1 MDLKI
6 ISSNLLLPFLQEIP
20 THVEVAFDNLK
31 DAAISSESF
40 SFYTSVS
47 SVYSSKI
54 EGEDIELD
62 SYVNHKKYGF
72 EFLPD
77 YTKKTDD
84 LYNAY
89 CYAKENTLTQKNIL
103 HIHQLITNNIL
114 PVSKQGS
121 LRTQNMYVTN
131 AEGNIEYVAAAPDDV
146 EPAMANFYTD
156 VTFLIKQNL
165 TFNEVFFYAAMV
177 HLVFV
182 KIHPFNDG
190 NGRTARL
197 LEKWF
202 IAQKLG
208 ENAWFIESEKYYYTH
223 LKDYYNNIRLLGI
236 EYENLDY
243 IKAMPFLLMLPKSV
257 IKNN

>member
-6 ISSNLLLPFLQEIP
+6 ISTDLLIPFLQEIS
-20 THVEVAFDNLK
+20 TELEYAFHNLK
-31 DAAISSESF
+31 DAAISSDSF

-54 EGEDIELD
+54 EGENIDLD
-62 SYVNHKKYGF
+62 SYINHKKYGF

-89 CYAKENTLTQKNIL
+89 NFAKENLLNKNTVIDVHKIITKNIL
-103 HIHQLITNNIL
+103 PL
-114 PVSKQGS
+114 SKQGVI
-121 LRTQNMYVTN
+121 RTQNMYVTN
-131 AEGNIEYVAAAPDDV
+131 AEGNIEYVAAEPDEV
-146 EPAMANFYTD
+146 ELAMEIFYTNLAH
-156 VTFLIKQNL
+156 LIKQKL
-165 TFNEVFFYAAMV
+165 TFNEVFYYASML

-182 KIHPFNDG
+182 KIHPLNDG

-208 ENAWFIESEKYYYTH
+208 DNAWYIESEKYYYTN
-223 LKDYYNNIRLLGI
+223 LKDYYKNIRLLGI
-236 EYENLDY
+236 EYQSLDY
-243 IKAMPFLLMLPKSV
+243 TKALPFLLMLPNSL
-257 IKNN
+257 IK

>member
-1 MDLKI
+1 MNLKLISTDLLI
-6 ISSNLLLPFLQEIP
+6 PFLKEIP
-20 THVEVAFDNLK
+20 PNLEVTYDNLK

-89 CYAKENTLTQKNIL
+89 GFAKENLLNKNNVIEV
-103 HIHQLITNNIL
+103 HRIITKNIL
-114 PVSKQGS
+114 PVSKQGAI
-121 LRTQNMYVTN
+121 RTQNMYVTN

-146 EPAMANFYTD
+146 TPAMENLYAD
-156 VTFLIKQNL
+156 IAFLTKQNL
-165 TFNEVFFYAAMV
+165 TFGEAFYYATML

-208 ENAWFIESEKYYYTH
+208 DNAWFIESEKYYYTM
-223 LKDYYNNIRLLGI
+223 LKDYYNNIRRLGI
-236 EYENLDY
+236 EYEQLDY
-243 IKAMPFLLMLPKSV
+243 SKALPFLLMLPKSL
-257 IKNN
+257 IK

>member
-1 MDLKI
+1 MNLKLLSSDLLI
-6 ISSNLLLPFLQEIP
+6 PFLEALPSNLE
-20 THVEVAFDNLK
+20 ARFDDLK
-31 DAAISSESF
+31 DAAISSDGF

-54 EGEDIELD
+54 EGENIELD
-62 SYVNHKKYGF
+62 SYINYKKYGF

-89 CYAKENTLTQKNIL
+89 SFAKGNLLVKKNVFE
-103 HIHQLITNNIL
+103 IHKIITENIL
-114 PVSKQGS
+114 PVSKQGR

-131 AEGNIEYVAAAPDDV
+131 AEGNIEYVAIAPDELELQMQGFFRDL
-146 EPAMANFYTD
+146 NY
-156 VTFLIKQNL
+156 LIKKKL
-165 TFNEVFFYAAMV
+165 SFHEVFFYAAMI

-208 ENAWFIESEKYYYTH
+208 DNAWFIETEKYYYAN
-223 LKDYYNNIRLLGI
+223 LNDYYKNIRLLGI
-236 EYENLDY
+236 EYQNLDY
-243 IKAMPFLLMLPKSV
+243 QKALPFLLMLPKSLT
-257 IKNN
+257 K